1 MQEMKFGPPTAR
13 EHLLRPQSGQKMK
26 LKEKFVEIYDT
37 FLRVWIS
44 TSRDTPLRVMEET
57 LTSSSKKSATP
68 QRTSDST

>member
-1 MQEMKFGPPTAR
+1 
-13 EHLLRPQSGQKMK
+13 MK